1 MIFKLSDRIA
11 FLFYRI
17 YSLLN
22 AILMLTTLVHIIC
35 DRDGSTLKHL
45 QRLSYRVH
53 SQPFSE
59 KKGNVLF
66 LRNKGNK

>member
-17 YSLLN
+17 YGLLN
-22 AILMLTTLVHIIC
+22 AMLMLTTLVHIIC

-45 QRLSYRVH
+45 QRLS
-53 SQPFSE
+53 
-59 KKGNVLF
+59 
-66 LRNKGNK
+66 